1 MRVCIVGGGA
11 TGVMCA
17 IQIKKKNPNI
27 NVTILEQNDRILK
40 KVLKTGNG
48 KCNIC
53 NNIITSNYY
62 NDFSLIENN
71 SNISVIDE
79 LFDLGL
85 VLKETT
91 LGRIYPYSESSKTVV
106 NILLKNLEKY
116 HVQINTNY
124 KVMSITKNND
134 KYVINDEIICDKL
147 VIATG
152 SCAQESTNCYEL
164 VKGLGHNITKLT
176 PALVPIKVKEKVNH
190 LQGLRVKCDAYVN
203 NKKLNGEILFKNDG
217 LSGILSLD
225 ISRLVK
231 TNDVIILDLMPEYS
245 EEKITKILENSELD
259 GIFPKMLANEIL
271 ARSRG
276 NVSYIIKHFNFTV
289 SGFYDFNEAQIVK
302 GGICLNE
309 IDNYES
315 KINDNLYIGGE
326 VLDVDGASGGYNL
339 YFAWLSG
346 IVIANKIINE

>member
-1 MRVCIVGGGA
+1 MRVCIIGGGA

-53 NNIITSNYY
+53 NNNINSSYY
-62 NDFSLIENN
+62 NDFSLIEKNN
-71 SNISVIDE
+71 DFSVIDE

-91 LGRIYPYSESSKTVV
+91 LGRIYPYSESSKIVV

-124 KVMSITKNND
+124 QVTNISKNNG
-134 KYVINDEIICDKL
+134 KYIINDEIICDAL

-152 SCAQESTNCYEL
+152 SCAQENTNGYEL
-164 VKGLGHNITKLT
+164 VKDLGHNITKLI

-231 TNDVIILDLMPEYS
+231 LNDVITLDLMPEYS
-245 EEKITKILENSELD
+245 EEKITRILENSDLD
-259 GIFPKMLANEIL
+259 GIFPKMLASEIL
-271 ARSRG
+271 ARS
-276 NVSYIIKHFNFTV
+276 NKNISYTIKHFNFTV
-289 SGFYDFNEAQIVK
+289 NGFYDFNEAQIVK
-302 GGICLNE
+302 GGVCLNE

-315 KINDNLYIGGE
+315 KLNDNLYIGGE
-326 VLDVDGASGGYNL
+326 ILDIDGASGGYNL

-346 IVIANKIINE
+346 IVIANRIINK